1 MLKPDL
7 YEAAKINDTEK
18 VLKLLA
24 DQVPPTFIDD
34 NNGWTVGSTSKC
46 NILSMKCLKDE
57 ISVCYFYLI

>member
-18 VLKLLA
+18 VLRLLV

-34 NNGWTVGSTSKC
+34 NNGWTVRSKF
-46 NILSMKCLKDE
+46 KCHMRATFTAVNSLFWNDA
-57 ISVCYFYLI
+57 V

>member
-18 VLKLLA
+18 VLRLLA

-34 NNGWTVGSTSKC
+34 NNGWTVGLMFIC
-46 NILSMKCLKDE
+46 PMIA
-57 ISVCYFYLI
+57 IF